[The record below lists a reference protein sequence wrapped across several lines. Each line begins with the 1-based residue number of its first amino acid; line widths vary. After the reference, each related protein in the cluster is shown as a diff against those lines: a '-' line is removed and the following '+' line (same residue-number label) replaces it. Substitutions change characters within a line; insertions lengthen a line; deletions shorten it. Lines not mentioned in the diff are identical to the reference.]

1 MHLWCRAWLL
11 LCNFYLDHIINRHP
25 LLLLLLLLL
34 LPLILTLSLLLLL
47 LELSL
52 IMVLRCP
59 LLLLRLRL
67 RLQVWLRGL
76 DSVGGSQGHLMAL
89 LYAFI
94 T

>member
-25 LLLLLLLLL
+25 LLLLL

>member
-1 MHLWCRAWLL
+1 MHLWCRARLL

-25 LLLLLLLLL
+25 LLPL
-34 LPLILTLSLLLLL
+34 LPLILTLSLLLL

-59 LLLLRLRL
+59 LPLLLLLLLLRL
-67 RLQVWLRGL
+67 RLQVWLLMGL
-76 DSVGGSQGHLMAL
+76 DSIGCGQGHLMAL

>member
-1 MHLWCRAWLL
+1 LHLWCRARLL
-11 LCNFYLDHIINRHP
+11 LCNFYLDHVIDRHP
-25 LLLLLLLLL
+25 LLLLL

-47 LELSL
+47 ELGL

-59 LLLLRLRL
+59 LLLLLLRLRL
-67 RLQVWLRGL
+67 RLQVWLLLGL
-76 DSVGGSQGHLMAL
+76 DSIGGGQGHLMAL